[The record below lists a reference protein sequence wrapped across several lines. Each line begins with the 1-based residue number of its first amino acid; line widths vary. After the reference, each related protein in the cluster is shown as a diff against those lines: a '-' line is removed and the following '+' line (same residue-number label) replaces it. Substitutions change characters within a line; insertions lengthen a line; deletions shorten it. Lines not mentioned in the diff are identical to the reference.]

1 MRRREHCGL
10 SLDHAGTVDVAV
22 TPTAAGR
29 AGEPGGS
36 CEPLLR
42 TLVAMAL
49 RVVVVQHGDNERL
62 PGDPGRT
69 ELGKRQALTTARW
82 LRVRPSTTL
91 ARHTVRP

>member
-1 MRRREHCGL
+1 
-10 SLDHAGTVDVAV
+10 
-22 TPTAAGR
+22 
-29 AGEPGGS
+29 
-36 CEPLLR
+36 
-42 TLVAMAL
+42 MAL

>member
-1 MRRREHCGL
+1 VRRREHRGL
-10 SLDHAGTVDVAV
+10 SLDHAGTVVVV
-22 TPTAAGR
+22 TPTAAR

-49 RVVVVQHGDNERL
+49 RVVVVQHGDKERL
-62 PGDPGRT
+62 PGDPGLT

-82 LRVRPSTTL
+82 LMVRPSTTL

>member
-1 MRRREHCGL
+1 VRRREHRGL

-22 TPTAAGR
+22 TPTAGR
-29 AGEPGGS
+29 AGGPGGS

-49 RVVVVQHGDNERL
+49 RVVVVQHGDKERL
-62 PGDPGRT
+62 PGDPGLT